1 MQKTRQK
8 ILEYLKQYGEATV
21 DDLSQALDDLTAVTV
36 RHHLDVLRSQG
47 MIASPEILHRSSPGR
62 PRYVYTLT
70 DKALA
75 LFPKNVNTF
84 TSHMLSELKQ
94 SLNDDQVNV
103 LFDGIALRMA
113 SELEPGKPEES
124 FESRLDR
131 VVNHL
136 TKHGY
141 QAHWEHHP
149 DGYVLHTSNC
159 PYTGVVE
166 DHGDLCTLDVR
177 YISELLGT
185 VPRRLSHMT
194 QGDAACSYLVTD
206 PQLAVII

>member
-8 ILEYLKQYGEATV
+8 ILEFLKQHGEATV

-47 MIASPEILHRSSPGR
+47 MIASPEILHRTSPGR

-75 LFPKNVNTF
+75 LFPKNINTF
-84 TSHMLSELKQ
+84 TSHMLSELKH
-94 SLNDDQVNV
+94 SLDGEQVNV
-103 LFDGIALRMA
+103 IFEGIATRMA
-113 SELEPGKPEES
+113 SELEPGAADEP
-124 FESRLDR
+124 FEMRLDR
-131 VVNHL
+131 VVVHL
-136 TKHGY
+136 TEHGY

-159 PYTGVVE
+159 PYSGVVE
-166 DHGDLCTLDVR
+166 DHGDLCTLDMR
-177 YISELLGT
+177 YISQLLGT
-185 VPRRLSHMT
+185 VPRRINHMV
-194 QGDAACSYLVTD
+194 QGDDACSYLVAE
-206 PQLAVII
+206 PHVVAVS